1 MVAWNVGGMRMEKEE
16 NIIDGAKLR
25 QLAEEALEEL
35 LLKSIFMQ
43 QKLLSKKMP
52 NQSQGLNRLEV
63 RAPSWLLTMKS
74 WL

>member
-1 MVAWNVGGMRMEKEE
+1 MEKEE